1 MILSI
6 ASGKGGTGK
15 TLITTSLAVSLSKRE
30 RMQVLDCDVEEPN
43 ARLFL
48 KPEITSTK
56 TVSVLVPE
64 LDKEKCD
71 YCGLCARICAYNA
84 IAAAPQAVLVFPEL
98 CHSCGACSYLC
109 PTGALVE
116 KERGIGKIA
125 VGNQGGIDVVEG
137 RLAIGEVL
145 AVPVIKK
152 VRKLADKRR
161 LVLIDAPP
169 GTSCPVIESVNGCDF
184 CLLVT
189 EPTPFG
195 LNDLALAVGMAT
207 ELGVPCGVIINRAG
221 SGDGLIEDYCRQK
234 AIPVLLKIPLERQI
248 AALYSR
254 GVTLAEGLPEWQS
267 KFIALYDRV
276 KGMVDE
282 RVTGNIR

>member
-15 TLITTSLAVSLSKRE
+15 TLITTSLAVSLSQRE
-30 RMQVLDCDVEEPN
+30 PVQVLDCDVEEPN
-43 ARLFL
+43 ARIFL
-48 KPEITSTK
+48 KPEINVNE
-56 TVSVLVPE
+56 TVNVAVPE
-64 LDKEKCD
+64 LAKEKCD
-71 YCGLCARICAYNA
+71 YCGLCARVCAYNA
-84 IAAAPQAVLVFPEL
+84 IAAAPQAVLIFPEL

-109 PTGALVE
+109 PTGALIE
-116 KERGIGKIA
+116 KERGIGEVAI
-125 VGNQGGIDVVEG
+125 GHRNGIDFVEG
-137 RLAIGEVL
+137 RLAVGEVL

-152 VRKLADKRR
+152 VRKLADEQR

-169 GTSCPVIESVNGCDF
+169 GTSCPVIESVNGSDF

-221 SGDGLIEDYCRQK
+221 SGDRLIEDYCRK
-234 AIPVLLKIPLERQI
+234 EAIPVLLKIPLERQI

-254 GVTLAEGLPEWQS
+254 GVTLAEGLPEWQP
-267 KFIALYDRV
+267 KFISLYDSV

>member
-30 RMQVLDCDVEEPN
+30 SVQVLDCDVEEPN
-43 ARLFL
+43 ARIFL
-48 KPEITSTK
+48 RPEINSSE
-56 TVSVLVPE
+56 TVSVTVPE

-84 IAAAPQAVLVFPEL
+84 IAAAPQAVLIFPEL

-116 KERGIGKIA
+116 KERGIGEIA
-125 VGNQGGIDVVEG
+125 VGSRDGIDFVEG
-137 RLAIGEVL
+137 RLAVGEVL

-152 VRKLADKRR
+152 VRGLADKQS

-169 GTSCPVIESVNGCDF
+169 GTSCPVIESVKGSDF

-195 LNDLALAVGMAT
+195 LNDLTLTVGMAT

-221 SGDGLIEDYCRQK
+221 SDDQLIEDYCRNE

-254 GVTLAEGLPEWQS
+254 GVTLAEGMPEWQP
-267 KFIALYDRV
+267 KFISLYDMV